1 MNTFE
6 IVILALALVF
16 SSWMSYLNAGIALA
30 SELLVRKVY
39 YMGIMFLLQFCMA
52 GTGVWVGYKA
62 GSSDMQINMT
72 ISLSILLI
80 LGLKILFTGIRN
92 QAPEKKYDY
101 LNNKVILIAALT
113 EGIAPLAVGVAIG
126 LVSLQPYL
134 HWILT
139 GVFLFSGILAGVLL
153 SKNQLAI
160 SSKIKLAQVGGLLL
174 LAAAIKLMLN
184 LTGF

>member
-6 IVILALALVF
+6 IAILALALVF

-80 LGLKILFTGIRN
+80 IGLKILFTGIRN

>member
-80 LGLKILFTGIRN
+80 IGLKILFTGIRN

-126 LVSLQPYL
+126 LVSLHPYL